1 MSVQIK
7 GVGTIGGIDQGLNTV
22 GVITATAFHGDGSN
36 LTGLSGVSVAN
47 QADNRLITATGT
59 TDALNG
65 EANLTFDGSAL
76 NLQKTGAP
84 YILVGSTNAGGAS
97 LVLDGDS
104 NGDASGTD
112 YAFLTHNTD
121 GDLDIVVD
129 NPANAGN
136 IKFFTNSTS
145 ERLRIT
151 SGGQVRIGNPNN
163 LAAWGQNN
171 RLQVAGTDWS
181 SSGVTIANMV
191 DSNIAPNLVF
201 GKSRGSTPGTAI
213 SNGDRLGYI
222 SFTGDD
228 GTDMHTVGA
237 AIVAGTD
244 AAPSSNSISGMLQF
258 YTGGN
263 SNERLRIHSG
273 GTVQVQNHLTSR
285 NGIVQI
291 NQVTSTTRYSGSIA
305 SVDLITGSTFTP
317 KTSAPRFL
325 IQIFCPVNT
334 SDDSD
339 AGGSNQNSYYY
350 GRIEYRKSGGGWI
363 ECDDQ
368 GSTSNQGGSAAH
380 IELSPNRTGDSTTDY
395 WSGDRY
401 RMEHKSAT
409 ILVTNVGDCGSSGTV
424 QFKLRGYAQN
434 NSFVQIGQPHG
445 HGVDDAYPVQPWGFT
460 VFELAPDNNT
470 YTAY

>member
-1 MSVQIK
+1 MTVIRPNSIS
-7 GVGTIGGIDQGLNTV
+7 GVTSITALQNSIEFYKSDGSLSGANIDGISINTS
-22 GVITATAFHGDGSN
+22 GIITATTFNGTNFDINSDSGHLRIGADQDLDLYHNGSN
-36 LTGLSGVSVAN
+36 GYLKNSTGQQLYRSG
-47 QADNRLITATGT
+47 TH
-59 TDALNG
+59 
-65 EANLTFDGSAL
+65 TFENA
-76 NLQKTGAP
+76 A
-84 YILVGSTNAGGAS
+84 GSTE
-97 LVLDGDS
+97 
-104 NGDASGTD
+104 
-112 YAFLTHNTD
+112 Y
-121 GDLDIVVD
+121 
-129 NPANAGN
+129 
-136 IKFFTNSTS
+136 
-145 ERLRIT
+145 LRIT

-181 SSGVTIANMV
+181 TSGVTIANMV